1 MPKNQLR
8 DEEIYYQYR
17 IEKMTLQAIADLYH
31 LTRGRIHQIVS
42 KEKKKHETS
51 STGIAAF
58 PKLCDRLDIMY
69 HDIIVGY
76 LSRPDASCRGILYQ
90 TKCFAFNH
98 QNGTFDPYKWIEWLK
113 QATNEDF
120 FKIKGIG
127 PKKGI
132 LLIIMKR
139 DISAHKDKEEL
150 LLKNVQK
157 LF

>member
-8 DEEIYYQYR
+8 DEEIYRRYR

-51 STGIAAF
+51 STDIAAF
-58 PKLCDRLDIMY
+58 PKLCDRLDVMY
-69 HDIIVGY
+69 REIIVGY
-76 LSRPDASCRGILYQ
+76 LSRPEASCRGILYK
-90 TKCFAFNH
+90 TKFFAFNR

-113 QATNEDF
+113 QATNKDF
-120 FKIKGIG
+120 FKVKGIG

-132 LLIIMKR
+132 LLTIIKR
-139 DISAHKDKEEL
+139 DISAHKDREEL

>member
-8 DEEIYYQYR
+8 DEEIYRRYR

-51 STGIAAF
+51 STDIAAF
-58 PKLCDRLDIMY
+58 PKLCDRLDVMY
-69 HDIIVGY
+69 REIIVGY
-76 LSRPDASCRGILYQ
+76 LSRPEASCRGILYA
-90 TKCFAFNH
+90 TRFCGL
-98 QNGTFDPYKWIEWLK
+98 QNGMHNPQQWIKWLK
-113 QATNEDF
+113 KATIEEI

-127 PKKGI
+127 PKKGRI
-132 LLIIMKR
+132 LYIMQR
-139 DISAHKDKEEL
+139 DISTHKEKEEL
-150 LLKNVQK
+150 LLKDVQK